1 MKKLDR
7 LREVKS
13 LAQGHTAGE
22 RGRIR
27 TRDLLRPELEPKSG
41 SWYNVC
47 WCYGGCAFLPLSL
60 VLPGLPVMVEDPATG
75 HQTPQNSGLVGLTLQ
90 ESPTGHGHG
99 GGVVASLPAGSE
111 PGQRDA

>member
-1 MKKLDR
+1 
-7 LREVKS
+7 
-13 LAQGHTAGE
+13 
-22 RGRIR
+22 
-27 TRDLLRPELEPKSG
+27 
-41 SWYNVC
+41 
-47 WCYGGCAFLPLSL
+47 
-60 VLPGLPVMVEDPATG
+60 MVEDPATG